1 MDTAS
6 ASSETGLSQV
16 DSGRSEANPPV
27 AAQRD
32 AARLHGGEN
41 GARQGASG
49 AAQGAAGWMMGIQ
62 RVCVLDVEPEL
73 CDGLAADSLPSARR
87 ASVAATWS
95 LPKGHWQSEPWM
107 FDCRGSLGLLILD
120 GLLARHVGVGGMESV
135 ELIGPGD
142 VLRPWIAIDGE
153 ISNHVHERWTVSRR
167 THLAILDRAFALAVS
182 PWPEISANINDRL
195 AMRVSWMAVSAA
207 IQGLRR
213 IDDRLLATLWSYADR
228 WGRVTPEGVALELDL
243 THRVL
248 AGVIGARRPS
258 VTTALKALEATG
270 ALTRRADRSWL
281 LHGERPESLAVDGP
295 SEIAAVRPSES
306 EAGRPREIG
315 AGGSQ
320 ETETAAVTANAA
332 NSSAR
337 YSSENLNSLAAAG
350 RDGSR
355 SSWMLNASNVTPRTS
370 AQQR

>member
-1 MDTAS
+1 METAGAVS
-6 ASSETGLSQV
+6 DIRVAQIKGA
-16 DSGRSEANPPV
+16 RNEADRLGG
-27 AAQRD
+27 AQRG
-32 AARLHGGEN
+32 ATRLNTMPGG
-41 GARQGASG
+41 
-49 AAQGAAGWMMGIQ
+49 AGGIQ
-62 RVCVLDVEPEL
+62 RVSILDIDPEL
-73 CDGLAADSLPSARR
+73 CDGLDADSLSAARM

-95 LPKGHWQSEPWM
+95 LPKGRWRSEPWV

-120 GLLARHVGVGGMESV
+120 GLLARHVTVGGMESV

-153 ISNHVHERWTVSRR
+153 ISHHVREQWTVSRR

-182 PWPEISANINDRL
+182 PWPEIAANINDRL

-213 IDDRLLATLWSYADR
+213 IDDRLLAILWSYADR
-228 WGRVTPEGVALELDL
+228 WGRVTPEGVLLELDL

-281 LHGERPESLAVDGP
+281 LHGERPESLALDEGSPGTHHRLPARSGLLV
-295 SEIAAVRPSES
+295 
-306 EAGRPREIG
+306 AG
-315 AGGSQ
+315 
-320 ETETAAVTANAA
+320 
-332 NSSAR
+332 
-337 YSSENLNSLAAAG
+337 
-350 RDGSR
+350 
-355 SSWMLNASNVTPRTS
+355 
-370 AQQR
+370 